1 VAGNYLISLP
11 PGFTP
16 RAFPPISRAVAL
28 ALRQEVC
35 KEQILRSLGQLPPFS
50 PTLNRVM
57 ASLANEE
64 VSFGL
69 LSDLIEK
76 DTVLAGNIL
85 RVVNSALYGRR
96 GTINSVRHAVALLGV
111 NKLRNTVL
119 GMSIARMWAKVKTP
133 GGWSMKNFNMHSVA
147 VAVLSDRLAQE
158 TGVSYPEGAFIS
170 GLLHDLGRLLI
181 AAALSVE
188 YAEIARLYAA
198 NERTLCECEREVLG
212 FDHAEI
218 SATAL
223 AAWNLPKPIQA
234 AVLYHHR
241 PDEDPAFLSGGA
253 TELSRVVHAADN
265 YVNFLGNYIQPK
277 AADFESVSQEQ
288 FFELAGDSAENIL
301 RDFEAEYEAIGKFF

>member
-1 VAGNYLISLP
+1 
-11 PGFTP
+11 
-16 RAFPPISRAVAL
+16 
-28 ALRQEVC
+28 
-35 KEQILRSLGQLPPFS
+35 
-50 PTLNRVM
+50 M

-64 VSFGL
+64 VSFAS

-158 TGVSYPEGAFIS
+158 IGVDYPEGAFIS

-181 AAALSVE
+181 AVALPHE
-188 YAEIARLYAA
+188 YGEIAQLYAA

-218 SATAL
+218 SATGL
-223 AAWNLPKPIQA
+223 AAWNLPKPIQT
-234 AVLYHHR
+234 AVRYHHR
-241 PDEDPAFLSGGA
+241 PDEDPTDGNDTA
-253 TELSRVVHAADN
+253 ELSRIVFAADH

-277 AADFESVSQEQ
+277 AADFDSVSQEH
-288 FFELAGDSAENIL
+288 FFELAGDSAESVL
-301 RDFEAEYEAIGKFF
+301 RDFEAEYEAIEKFF

>member
-1 VAGNYLISLP
+1 
-11 PGFTP
+11 
-16 RAFPPISRAVAL
+16 
-28 ALRQEVC
+28 
-35 KEQILRSLGQLPPFS
+35 
-50 PTLNRVM
+50 M
-57 ASLANEE
+57 ASLASEE
-64 VSFGL
+64 VSFTL

-96 GTINSVRHAVALLGV
+96 GTINSVRHAIALLGV

-158 TGVSYPEGAFIS
+158 IGVSYPEGAFIS

-181 AAALSVE
+181 AVALSGD
-188 YAEIARLYAA
+188 YGEIARLYAA
-198 NERTLCECEREVLG
+198 GERSLCECEREVLG
-212 FDHAEI
+212 LDHAEI

-223 AAWNLPKPIQA
+223 AAWNLPEPIQSA
-234 AVLYHHR
+234 ARYHHR
-241 PDEDPAFLSGGA
+241 PDDDSALQSGGA
-253 TELSRVVHAADN
+253 AELSRVVYAADN

-277 AADFESVSQEQ
+277 AADFDGVTQEH
-288 FFELAGDSAENIL
+288 FFQLAGDSAESIL
-301 RDFEAEYEAIGKFF
+301 RDFETEYEAIEKFF

>member
-1 VAGNYLISLP
+1 V
-11 PGFTP
+11 
-16 RAFPPISRAVAL
+16 FPPISNAVAL
-28 ALRQEVC
+28 AVRQEAC

-57 ASLANEE
+57 ASLATEE
-64 VSFGL
+64 VSFAL

-158 TGVSYPEGAFIS
+158 IGVSYPEGAFIS

-181 AAALSVE
+181 AVALADE
-188 YAEIARLYAA
+188 YAEIAQLYSAS
-198 NERTLCECEREVLG
+198 ERTLCECEREVLG

-223 AAWNLPKPIQA
+223 AAWNLPRPIQV
-234 AVLYHHR
+234 AVHYHHC
-241 PDEDPAFLSGGA
+241 PDDDPTLRTGNGA
-253 TELSRVVHAADN
+253 AELSRVVFAADN
-265 YVNFLGNYIQPK
+265 YVNFLGNCIQPK
-277 AADFESVSQEQ
+277 AADFDAVSQEH
-288 FFELAGDSAENIL
+288 FFQMAGDSAESIL